1 MYFGCTWNFSREL
14 TSSPVFFGRN
24 LEDVV
29 LESPF
34 ALVWHSKCPDDF
46 HWGKAWPVI
55 PYGNI
60 GWLLGY
66 YTGAFK
72 KNAWANSLGEKKV
85 SKNPLR
91 FFLFHYSCFMLSIQ
105 LWFCSKFTSV
115 HWENKSFQA
124 PLGAMPLAMNHHK
137 TCATSRAFFLQN
149 NKLISSNSTKGVV

>member
-1 MYFGCTWNFSREL
+1 MREL

-46 HWGKAWPVI
+46 DWGKAWPVI

-60 GWLLGY
+60 GWLHVGY
-66 YTGAFK
+66 YVRRGFK
-72 KNAWANSLGEKKV
+72 KNEV

-105 LWFCSKFTSV
+105 
-115 HWENKSFQA
+115 
-124 PLGAMPLAMNHHK
+124 
-137 TCATSRAFFLQN
+137 
-149 NKLISSNSTKGVV
+149 